1 MVWFLNKQYEDKNP
15 ILGRW
20 LGVSHRVVS
29 TLYHWILNEIGNVIS
44 CATVQNLPGDKP
56 RDSTIQ
62 EQICDYYGF
71 LESALRN
78 DNSGNSLERDMM
90 HLSTLLRNLLQK
102 VIQKM
107 RTAKA
112 HGILHN

>member
-1 MVWFLNKQYEDKNP
+1 MVWFFNKQYEDTKP

-29 TLYHWILNEIGNVIS
+29 TICHWILNEIGNVIS
-44 CATVQNLPGDKP
+44 CATVKNLPGDKP

-78 DNSGNSLERDMM
+78 DNSGNSLERYDAFINAVKK
-90 HLSTLLRNLLQK
+90 SVAEGDPKNEDCQGPRYSP
-102 VIQKM
+102 
-107 RTAKA
+107 
-112 HGILHN
+112 